1 MLTLLLLLVLQDA
14 SGIFGRSVS
23 IFFSNQ
29 EKFHVR
35 EIRSP
40 GYIILSDDLEREL
53 FPENTNATSGNVS
66 IDNQADSWTGV
77 PPNRPY
83 VYTEETTALEHDS
96 DLIEPEDILEEL
108 VELKKFLYPDESNV
122 DDDDSDDQEKDLKS
136 FFRERRATL
145 EQWKQDSY
153 LGNEGEQSNNTVQ
166 TEWEEVTDEDYG
178 RIQSQ
183 QYLQILKY
191 VGITIGC
198 VAGVSFL
205 AYCFIRDPMAFIF
218 SFGSCCPCCILC
230 CPCIKKFVD
239 KYMNP
244 DKIVRDS
251 MNKYMPGI
259 IVREDGTIDTYPITA
274 EETECLHAVI
284 EEIMDSF

>member
-1 MLTLLLLLVLQDA
+1 MFTLLLFLVLHDA

-40 GYIILSDDLEREL
+40 GYITLSDNLEKEL
-53 FPENTNATSGNVS
+53 FSENTNATSPKVS
-66 IDNQADSWTGV
+66 IDNPEDPWTGALQ
-77 PPNRPY
+77 NSPY
-83 VYTEETTALEHDS
+83 FYTEETTALEHDS
-96 DLIEPEDILEEL
+96 DVLEPDDVLEEL
-108 VELKKFLYPDESNV
+108 IDLKRFLHPDDSH
-122 DDDDSDDQEKDLKS
+122 DDDNDCDNEDTELVRSSREK
-136 FFRERRATL
+136 RTTL
-145 EQWKQDSY
+145 EQWKQGNY
-153 LGNEGEQSNNTVQ
+153 VGNEVEQSNDTTQTV
-166 TEWEEVTDEDYG
+166 WEDVTDEDYG
-178 RIQSQ
+178 RIQRE

-191 VGITIGC
+191 VGITIGS
-198 VAGVSFL
+198 VAGFSFL

-230 CPCIKKFVD
+230 CPCIKTFVD

-244 DKIVRDS
+244 DKIVRDC

-259 IVREDGTIDTYPITA
+259 IVRDDGTIDTYPITD
-274 EETECLHAVI
+274 EETKCLHAVI
-284 EEIMDSF
+284 EEITDSF